1 VVDTIEDFDLMPP
14 EWGYPGPVVRR
25 GIEDFNRQMAADAA
39 TTPERRY
46 DRRPLN
52 SAPYYV
58 IDAAPAITF
67 TLGGLLIDEH
77 ARVLDEDGAV
87 IDGLLCAGADA
98 GGLYRGAYA
107 GGIAPALVFGLTA
120 ARTAVQQSSAVG

>member
-1 VVDTIEDFDLMPP
+1 VDTVEDFDLMPP
-14 EWGYPGPVVRR
+14 EWGYPGAVVRR
-25 GIEDFNRQMAADAA
+25 GIEKFNRQMAADAG

-46 DRRPLN
+46 DRRPLD
-52 SAPYYV
+52 SPPYYV
-58 IDAAPAITF
+58 IDVAPAITF
-67 TLGGLLIDEH
+67 TLGGLLIDEY
-77 ARVLDEDGAV
+77 ARVLGEDGAV

-120 ARTAVQQSSAVG
+120 ARTAAQASSPAG